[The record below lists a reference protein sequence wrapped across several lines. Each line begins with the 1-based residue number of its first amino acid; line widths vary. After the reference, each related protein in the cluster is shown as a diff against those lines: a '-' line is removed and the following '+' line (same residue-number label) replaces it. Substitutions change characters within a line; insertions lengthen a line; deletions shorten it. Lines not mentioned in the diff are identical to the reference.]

1 MKILSTNIRY
11 FVTIL
16 RFVMINAFFG
26 SLVPPPPKKNT
37 FCPNNS
43 VSWARS
49 AQIYGVYCISYLIKF
64 AILCKNNVFV
74 SKIENTCLKCR
85 HLLTPC
91 FLVLSSKSCKFSLQK
106 TLLQIA
112 FSWQRF
118 AASHY
123 NIDKYFSATSRSKLN
138 LFQIILP
145 DNFLADCFFSRQS
158 IAKFA
163 NSCFWPFCRK
173 FVCKFCMVTL
183 TFKFFSNC
191 IF

>member
-1 MKILSTNIRY
+1 M
-11 FVTIL
+11 
-16 RFVMINAFFG
+16 
-26 SLVPPPPKKNT
+26 
-37 FCPNNS
+37 
-43 VSWARS
+43 
-49 AQIYGVYCISYLIKF
+49 
-64 AILCKNNVFV
+64 FV

-145 DNFLADCFFSRQS
+145 DNFLADCFFFQT
-158 IAKFA
+158 IYCKI
-163 NSCFWPFCRK
+163 
-173 FVCKFCMVTL
+173 CKFLFLAILQEVCL
-183 TFKFFSNC
+183 QILHGDFNFFKFFQIVSFS
-191 IF
+191 IFCQVCTLLSQTTFLLKTSAWLAVLHTQVQAW